1 MSGHGRTSCV
11 VVALLLAACAGQ
23 TRYHHFVPLPRQG
36 WGRQDTVRFHLPGGT
51 SWAGLQASVEVR
63 APRSFPYS
71 DLWLALEQRD
81 STARVL
87 HTDTLHM
94 SMADSQ
100 GNLLG
105 HGFELLEYR
114 STLLVRAPVCTC
126 AILCHVRTSPRSPT
140 SGCACHAGEHHT
152 SGFASP
158 LTGLPRAGRKS
169 PAV

>member
-63 APRSFPYS
+63 ATRSFPYS

-114 STLLVRAPVCTC
+114 STAVPLLSDSLGACARVYVRHLMSCEDVPA
-126 AILCHVRTSPRSPT
+126 
-140 SGCACHAGEHHT
+140 
-152 SGFASP
+152 
-158 LTGLPRAGRKS
+158 LTDIGLRVSCR
-169 PAV
+169 